1 MSWFSVSCLSLRF
14 GLESGERAIV
24 RQHATTTRRFII
36 ADPLSVYSF
45 YSMTDARAVI
55 RGDSDVVLCRDAAL
69 IRFHNFVFECG
80 SL

>member
-24 RQHATTTRRFII
+24 RQQATTTRRFII

-45 YSMTDARAVI
+45 YSMTDARRSYPGRLR
-55 RGDSDVVLCRDAAL
+55 RGAL
-69 IRFHNFVFECG
+69 QGRCPNQISQFCF
-80 SL
+80 

>member
-45 YSMTDARAVI
+45 YSMTDARRSDPGRLQ
-55 RGDSDVVLCRDAAL
+55 RGAL
-69 IRFHNFVFECG
+69 QGRCPNQISQFCF
-80 SL
+80 

>member
-14 GLESGERAIV
+14 GLESGERGIV

-45 YSMTDARAVI
+45 YSMTDARRSDLGRLR
-55 RGDSDVVLCRDAAL
+55 RGAL
-69 IRFHNFVFECG
+69 QRRCPNQISQFCF
-80 SL
+80 